1 MKRTYPN
8 LAAFLEDTDTTLQTF
23 ADLIGTW
30 PSYVSMVK
38 DGKRTPSLPL
48 AIRIAE
54 IARIPIASLVATTTT
69 HAREWTGET
78 TLECSGALHSEGD
91 ADQSQGDGDKAMPH
105 HHGSCH
111 GPAAA
116 VPVTMAL
123 DHVVDTRSGYIGRSV
138 AALPSRV
145 LDPAL
150 RPPQA

>member
-1 MKRTYPN
+1 MDFRASHAMAHAMVRRSW
-8 LAAFLEDTDTTLQTF
+8 LLLLC
-23 ADLIGTW
+23 LI
-30 PSYVSMVK
+30 
-38 DGKRTPSLPL
+38 
-48 AIRIAE
+48 A
-54 IARIPIASLVATTTT
+54 ASLVATTTT

-123 DHVVDTRSGYIGRSV
+123 DHAGDTRSGYIGRSV